1 LESLQ
6 LIEKSN
12 AMRRKRTFF
21 FMPECLSKNQMRNEG
36 TAFLNSTSM
45 KGWNSSKKILSYQK
59 ACGMFPQLT

>member
-1 LESLQ
+1 
-6 LIEKSN
+6 
-12 AMRRKRTFF
+12 
-21 FMPECLSKNQMRNEG
+21 MPECLSKNQMRNEG